1 MTIRRQQNEWRPVS
15 EMRPQSMHVL
25 LSWTNGHFQTQIVV
39 FQPPSLLFVQSN
51 DPSMLC
57 DRFIGNLGPIPLLVL
72 LSASSNDL
80 IFVSVDFA
88 ALSCFT
94 WCGDYKS
101 NHLRFLA
108 RENNRSGRE
117 KPCLSRVRT
126 KALNIHIAPFVLLW
140 LLIRCQQ
147 GPCAL
152 LLKSEIWIM
161 ITNDT
166 EFLESLAAVSITSLL
181 TLVCFAGCSLAKT
194 E

>member
-1 MTIRRQQNEWRPVS
+1 MSGGLCPKCPRKACMYCLAGP
-15 EMRPQSMHVL
+15 
-25 LSWTNGHFQTQIVV
+25 NGHFQSQIVV
-39 FQPPSLLFVQSN
+39 FQPASLLFVQSN
-51 DPSMLC
+51 DPRMLY
-57 DRFIGNLGPIPLLVL
+57 DRFTGNLGPIPLLVL
-72 LSASSNDL
+72 SWANSHDL

-88 ALSCFT
+88 AHRCST
-94 WCGDYKS
+94 WCEENKS

-108 RENNRSGRE
+108 RENNRSTRK
-117 KPCLSRVRT
+117 KPFTSRVRT
-126 KALNIHIAPFVLLW
+126 NALSPHRAPFVLLW

-166 EFLESLAAVSITSLL
+166 EFLESLTAVSITSLL
-181 TLVCFAGCSLAKT
+181 TLVCFSGCSFAKT